1 MIKKR
6 EITFDTFAR
15 ALFFVGALVAGYFLI
30 RYLWPVLLPFFI
42 AWMLAY
48 MLFPVVKFFQ
58 YKCHLRNRV
67 VSIIITLLLAIALV
81 SGVVLLILPVLIEEV
96 GNIKSVA
103 INFIENGTR
112 NANIPDFI
120 ENFFRQTFGQY
131 DLKKLLLKEDVQNL
145 IKDTVPQVWDFLW
158 TTAGTIV
165 SIVASLIALLY
176 LFFLLLDYEHFS
188 EGFVKM
194 APKHRQPFV
203 RTLMN
208 DVDNSM
214 GHFFRGQSLV
224 ALSNTVMFVIGFVII
239 GFPAPIALGVF
250 IGVISFVPYLQV
262 VGFLPATILA
272 LLQAA
277 KTGDNFW
284 MLIGGVCLVYLV
296 VQILQDTIFTPRIM
310 GKMMGLR
317 PAIVLLSLSVGAYIL
332 GIIGLILALPVT
344 TIIISYYKRYIS
356 EIDAEVS
363 SQTETDALPKQLQ
376 AVPAANADEATTGEQ
391 PASTKADDTPKT

>member
-1 MIKKR
+1 MKKR

-158 TTAGTIV
+158 STAGTIV

-188 EGFVKM
+188 GGFVKM

-284 MLIGGVCLVYLV
+284 MRIGGVCLVYLV

-363 SQTETDALPKQLQ
+363 SQTETDTLPKQLQ
-376 AVPAANADEATTGEQ
+376 AVPAANADEAMTGEQ

>member
-1 MIKKR
+1 MKKR

-15 ALFFVGALVAGYFLI
+15 ALFFVSALVAGYFLI
-30 RYLWPVLLPFFI
+30 HYLWPVLLPFFI

-203 RTLMN
+203 RTLIN

-296 VQILQDTIFTPRIM
+296 VQILQDIIFTPRIM

-363 SQTETDALPKQLQ
+363 SQTETDTLPKQPQ

>member
-1 MIKKR
+1 MKKR

-103 INFIENGTR
+103 INFIENGTK

-158 TTAGTIV
+158 TTAGTIM

-203 RTLMN
+203 RTLIN

-296 VQILQDTIFTPRIM
+296 VQILQDIIFTPRIM

-363 SQTETDALPKQLQ
+363 SQTETDTLPKQLQ

>member
-1 MIKKR
+1 MKKR

-158 TTAGTIV
+158 STAGTIV

-203 RTLMN
+203 RTLIN

-250 IGVISFVPYLQV
+250 IGLISFVPYLQV

-376 AVPAANADEATTGEQ
+376 AVPVANADEATTGEQ

>member
-1 MIKKR
+1 MKKR

-203 RTLMN
+203 RTLIN

-296 VQILQDTIFTPRIM
+296 VQILQDIIFTPRIM

-376 AVPAANADEATTGEQ
+376 TVPVANADEATTGEQ

>member
-1 MIKKR
+1 MKKR

-363 SQTETDALPKQLQ
+363 LQTETDALPKQLQ

>member
-1 MIKKR
+1 MKKR

>member
-1 MIKKR
+1 MKKR

-15 ALFFVGALVAGYFLI
+15 ALFFVSALVAGYFLI

-203 RTLMN
+203 RTLIN

-296 VQILQDTIFTPRIM
+296 VQILQDIIFTPRIM

-363 SQTETDALPKQLQ
+363 SQTETDTLPKQLQ

>member
-1 MIKKR
+1 MITKR

-15 ALFFVGALVAGYFLI
+15 ALFMIALLVVGYYVI

-42 AWMLAY
+42 AWLLAF

-58 YKCHLRNRV
+58 YKCHLRSRV
-67 VSIIITLLLAIALV
+67 LSIIITLLLATALV
-81 SGVVLLILPVLIEEV
+81 TGVVFLILPVLIEEI

-103 INFIENGTR
+103 INFIENGAR

-120 ENFFRQTFGQY
+120 EDFFRETFGQY
-131 DLKKLLLKEDVQNL
+131 DLKKLILQEDFQNL
-145 IKDTVPQVWDFLW
+145 IKDTVPQVWDFVW
-158 TTAGTIV
+158 STAGTIV

-176 LFFLLLDYEHFS
+176 LFFLLLDYEHIS
-188 EGFVKM
+188 ESIVAM
-194 APKHRQPFV
+194 VPKHRRAFV
-203 RTLMN
+203 QTLVD
-208 DVDNSM
+208 DVDKSL

-224 ALSNTVMFVIGFVII
+224 ALSNTVMFVIGFIII

-262 VGFLPATILA
+262 VGILPATILA

-284 MLIGGVCLVYLV
+284 MLIGGVLLVYLV

-317 PAIVLLSLSVGAYIL
+317 PAIVLLALSVGAYML

-356 EIDAEVS
+356 EIDAAVSAQEAAEESVKEVVKA
-363 SQTETDALPKQLQ
+363 DVK
-376 AVPAANADEATTGEQ
+376 ANE
-391 PASTKADDTPKT
+391 KADDTQGESSPSA

>member
-1 MIKKR
+1 MKKR

-15 ALFFVGALVAGYFLI
+15 ALFFVSALVAGYFLI

>member
-1 MIKKR
+1 MKKR

-103 INFIENGTR
+103 INFIENGTK

-158 TTAGTIV
+158 TTAGTIM

-203 RTLMN
+203 RTLIN

-296 VQILQDTIFTPRIM
+296 VQILQDIIFTPRIM

-363 SQTETDALPKQLQ
+363 SQTETDTLPKQLQ
-376 AVPAANADEATTGEQ
+376 AVPAANADEATTEEQ

>member
-1 MIKKR
+1 MKKR

-15 ALFFVGALVAGYFLI
+15 ALFFAGALVAGYFLI

-363 SQTETDALPKQLQ
+363 SQTETDTLPKQLQ

>member
-1 MIKKR
+1 MKKR

-15 ALFFVGALVAGYFLI
+15 ALFFVGALVAGYFLM

-203 RTLMN
+203 RTLIN

-296 VQILQDTIFTPRIM
+296 VQILQDIIFTPRIM

>member
-1 MIKKR
+1 MKKR

-188 EGFVKM
+188 ESFVKM

-363 SQTETDALPKQLQ
+363 LQTETDALPKQLQ

>member
-1 MIKKR
+1 MKKR

-203 RTLMN
+203 RTLIN

>member
-1 MIKKR
+1 MKKR

-203 RTLMN
+203 RTLIN

-296 VQILQDTIFTPRIM
+296 VQILQDIIFTPRIM

-363 SQTETDALPKQLQ
+363 SQTETDTLPKQLQ

>member
-1 MIKKR
+1 MKKR

-203 RTLMN
+203 RTLIN

-296 VQILQDTIFTPRIM
+296 VQILQDIIFTPRIM

-363 SQTETDALPKQLQ
+363 SQTETDTLPKQLQ
-376 AVPAANADEATTGEQ
+376 TVPVANADEATTGEQ

>member
-1 MIKKR
+1 MKKR

-15 ALFFVGALVAGYFLI
+15 ALFFVSALVAGYFLI

-296 VQILQDTIFTPRIM
+296 VQILQDIIFTPRIM

-363 SQTETDALPKQLQ
+363 SQTETDTLPKQPQ

>member
-1 MIKKR
+1 MKKR

-15 ALFFVGALVAGYFLI
+15 ALFFVSALVAGYFLI

-120 ENFFRQTFGQY
+120 EIFFRQTFGQY